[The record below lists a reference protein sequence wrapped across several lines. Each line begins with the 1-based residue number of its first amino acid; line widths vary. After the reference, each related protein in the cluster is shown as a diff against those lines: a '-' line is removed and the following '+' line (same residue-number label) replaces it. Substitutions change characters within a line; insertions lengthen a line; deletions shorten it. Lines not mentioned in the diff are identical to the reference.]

1 MLGVLLPR
9 LSGPG
14 YDMYAVFPSTVLN
27 VATTKGLSLNKRP
40 PLRSA
45 ILLEMLQRLRGFVG
59 VWVPRAQH
67 MLLRGQRGREQ
78 VHGLDC
84 PALVAQCSG
93 DCEG

>member
-1 MLGVLLPR
+1 M
-9 LSGPG
+9 
-14 YDMYAVFPSTVLN
+14 
-27 VATTKGLSLNKRP
+27 
-40 PLRSA
+40 
-45 ILLEMLQRLRGFVG
+45 LLEMLQRLRGLVG